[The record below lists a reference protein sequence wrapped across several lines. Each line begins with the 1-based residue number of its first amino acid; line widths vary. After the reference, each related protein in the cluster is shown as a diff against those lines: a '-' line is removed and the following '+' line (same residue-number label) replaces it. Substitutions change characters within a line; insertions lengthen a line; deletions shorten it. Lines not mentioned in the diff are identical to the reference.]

1 MDEAYIHLSARVDQ
15 GRLSELSAFLCGPAS
30 QAATKGGG
38 TLWGC
43 WLGMGSIGWPDDEL
57 IVMIAQGD
65 LSDAGGATEWLTDGF
80 DGITNVE
87 TRLLVATSRPTVP
100 ATLQPGGVIAHRWFD
115 LDAGDVDE
123 VVELSS
129 GAWPAFESAYDA
141 TIEGLFRSQS
151 GPAALL
157 LVTRYASLAEWERSR
172 QVRKAD
178 PPGADNGDL
187 ADSARR
193 FRRRHQLTRRQ
204 VVRIAP
210 LVG

>member
-1 MDEAYIHLSARVDQ
+1 MDELYIHLSARVDQ
-15 GRLSELSAFLCGPAS
+15 GRLPELSAFLCGPAS
-30 QAATKGGG
+30 QAVTDTGG

-43 WLGMGSIGWPDDEL
+43 WLGLGSIGWPDDEL
-57 IVMIAQGD
+57 IVMVAQAD
-65 LSDAGGATEWLTDGF
+65 PSDGRGATEWLTDGF
-80 DGITNVE
+80 DGITDIE
-87 TRLLVATSRPTVP
+87 TRVLVATARPTSPV
-100 ATLQPGGVIAHRWFD
+100 TLQPGGVLAHRWFD
-115 LDAGDVDE
+115 LDAVDVDE

-172 QVRKAD
+172 QVRKAGPSD
-178 PPGADNGDL
+178 ANNGDL